1 MAVGQHNKEL
11 IMTKSKKDSKN
22 VNLALQGGGSHGA
35 FTWGVLD
42 YLLED
47 GRLNFEGISAT
58 SAGAMNAT
66 VLAYGVLEG
75 GREGARTALYNFWK
89 AVSDAGRAS
98 PIQPSIFSHLKGSY
112 SLDDS
117 LSYQFFDYI
126 SRIFSPYELNPFN
139 INPLKNVLEKIVDFE
154 RLHEA
159 KNAIKLHICA
169 TNVETGKVRIFSN
182 DELTSDCVMASACLP
197 LLFQTVEIKGE
208 YFWDG
213 GYIGNP
219 AIFPLIY
226 ENRSHDV
233 IIVHIDPIV
242 RKGVPKTAA
251 EIADRLKEIS
261 FNSSLMREMRAIN
274 FVSKLIDHGKIKEGE
289 MKQMLVHSIKDDELM
304 CELSVSSQVNSDW
317 HFLTLLRDAGRASAS
332 KWLDDSFSSL
342 GIKSTVDIQKEF
354 L

>member
-1 MAVGQHNKEL
+1 MS
-11 IMTKSKKDSKN
+11 KSKKDTKN

-66 VLAYGVLEG
+66 VCAYGMLQG
-75 GREGARTALYNFWK
+75 GREGARTALYDFWK

-98 PIQPSIFSHLKGSY
+98 PIQPSLFSHLQGSY

-117 LSYQFFDYI
+117 PSYQFFDYI

-139 INPLKNVLEKIVDFE
+139 INPLKKVLEKIVDFE

-159 KNAIKLHICA
+159 KNSIKLHICA

-182 DELTSDCVMASACLP
+182 DELTVDCVMASACLP

-226 ENRSHDV
+226 GCNSHDV
-233 IIVHIDPIV
+233 VIVHINPIV
-242 RKGVPKTAA
+242 RKGVPKSAT
-251 EIADRLKEIS
+251 EIADRLNEIS

-274 FVSKLIDHGKIKEGE
+274 FVSRLIDNGRIKKGE

-304 CELSVSSQVNSDW
+304 IELSASSKLNSDW
-317 HFLTLLRDAGRASAS
+317 HFLTLLRDAGRASAAS
-332 KWLDDSFSSL
+332 WLDASFSQVGVS
-342 GIKSTVDIQKEF
+342 STVDIQKEF